1 MDGLSAAA
9 SLVAVG
15 SVAVQL
21 ADGIKKLRDFW
32 CSIKDAPDEVRAIA
46 ADLVVFSRILADIS
60 LEAQDQSPSTDAALL
75 RCIDGTKSLA
85 AIVEDLEPGFE
96 SKSARTRKWSAL
108 KTVFKGEKI
117 KRYQSSLEGMKTSLI
132 LAQQSHYGYTNLR
145 S

>member
-1 MDGLSAAA
+1 MDGLSA
-9 SLVAVG
+9 VIAVG
-15 SVAVQL
+15 SVAAQL
-21 ADGIKKLRDFW
+21 ADGMKKLRDFW

-75 RCIDGTKSLA
+75 RCIDGTKSLT

-96 SKSARTRKWSAL
+96 SESARTRKWSAL

-117 KRYQSSLEGMKTSLI
+117 KRYQRSLEGMKTSLI
-132 LAQQSHYGYTNLR
+132 LAQQIHYG
-145 S
+145 